1 MLEKVVLSCE
11 PSFLTTVM
19 MTMTTEIS
27 ASRTG
32 HVQAYE

>member
-19 MTMTTEIS
+19 MTTEIS